1 MGGSSTK
8 TKSTTQIPEYLEDAF
23 KNQLSRADTISKQGY
38 TPYMGADTAAFA
50 PQQVNAMQSAADWS
64 SAFGGP
70 NAQRAD
76 VASSIPPARQFQDG
90 TTGYSS
96 FGGYENMLAQMK
108 QQFPG
113 QYAYI
118 RSMSVDPMTGQQKDF
133 EDYMPGGSS
142 GSSKDNDDKYG
153 DWKSGKSSKSSKNSK
168 SSSSLD
174 DWWDKWSDVAGQFDY
189 STLPAGV
196 KDLLSPEEF
205 AKRLAEMNISS
216 GSSSKKSSNSG
227 SSRNSGNYD
236 WYAENR

>member
-8 TKSTTQIPEYLEDAF
+8 TKSTTAIPEYLEDAF
-23 KNQLSRADTISKQGY
+23 KNQLTRADTISKQGY

-76 VASSIPPARQFQDG
+76 VASSLPPARQFQDG

-118 RSMSVDPMTGQQKDF
+118 RSMSIDPMTGQQKDF
-133 EDYMPGGSS
+133 EDYMPKSSSSSGSS
-142 GSSKDNDDKYG
+142 GSSEDDDNN
-153 DWKSGKSSKSSKNSK
+153 KSG
-168 SSSSLD
+168 SSLD
-174 DWWDKWSDVAGQFDY
+174 DWWNKWSDVAGQFDY
-189 STLPAGV
+189 STLPTGV

-205 AKRLAEMNISS
+205 AKRLAEMNTSS
-216 GSSSKKSSNSG
+216 GSSKKSSRRGKKSPNS
-227 SSRNSGNYD
+227 SYKYWNDPNYD
-236 WYAENR
+236 FYAENR